1 MLSERYY
8 VYIMTNK
15 NNRVLY
21 IGMTNNMARRMA
33 EHKNGV
39 TDGFTRRY
47 NIHKLIYFEEYAH
60 PQEAIKRE
68 KSIKNFSREKKMNL
82 IKQRNPSFEEIF
94 YPLL

>member
-1 MLSERYY
+1 
-8 VYIMTNK
+8 
-15 NNRVLY
+15 
-21 IGMTNNMARRMA
+21 MARRMA

>member
-68 KSIKNFSREKKMNL
+68 KELKDFSREKKISL
-82 IKQRNPSFEEIF
+82 ITSKNPAFDDISQSFI
-94 YPLL
+94 

>member
-1 MLSERYY
+1 
-8 VYIMTNK
+8 
-15 NNRVLY
+15 
-21 IGMTNNMARRMA
+21 MTNNMARRMA

>member
-1 MLSERYY
+1 
-8 VYIMTNK
+8 
-15 NNRVLY
+15 
-21 IGMTNNMARRMA
+21 MARRMA

-68 KSIKNFSREKKMNL
+68 KELKDFSREKKISL
-82 IKQRNPSFEEIF
+82 ITSKNPAFDDISQSFI
-94 YPLL
+94 